1 MSDQNGPS
9 YPSIRSSGGSSAP
22 RKADFGNRAPLAP
35 RLAQPETKIRHNAFF
50 ARKILAVKDSR
61 LRLKGFAAARRVQG
75 FKGSEVQGSKVGRF
89 RVQGSEVRDSALPP
103 VDEVASLSKCRP
115 ATLDIL

>member
-1 MSDQNGPS
+1 VVSDQSGPS
-9 YPSIRSSGGSSAP
+9 YPSIRSSGGNSAP

-35 RLAQPETKIRHNAFF
+35 RLAQPEIKYAIMHFLQEKYLRF
-50 ARKILAVKDSR
+50 KGSR

-103 VDEVASLSKCRP
+103 VDKLAGSSK
-115 ATLDIL
+115 